1 VVSRRKGK
9 IVVYETFRDSS
20 AFSVCGFVVSDTN
33 AFVLTDTNT
42 IVMTDTNTIVMTDTK
57 DRWFSLN
64 SACGSVLSENL
75 LWFFLDITPNGGAD

>member
-9 IVVYETFRDSS
+9 IVVSETFRDSR

-42 IVMTDTNTIVMTDTK
+42 IVMTDTKTDG
-57 DRWFSLN
+57 WFSLN
-64 SACGSVLSENL
+64 SVCGSGTPLEHILKKCGS
-75 LWFFLDITPNGGAD
+75 LDMEMCEVN

>member
-9 IVVYETFRDSS
+9 IVVSETFKDSS

-42 IVMTDTNTIVMTDTK
+42 IVMADTK
-57 DRWFSLN
+57 TDGL
-64 SACGSVLSENL
+64 A
-75 LWFFLDITPNGGAD
+75 